1 MKLVLF
7 GMYTTSLNDNDME
20 HLPLDGWNVMELKM
34 RFLPMSLPNT
44 SRKASSV
51 PDGRVMISSTAITIA
66 FAVVVG
72 AKEDVGLELGWKS
85 SVGGDDIVE
94 LSVGKGVMS
103 GGYAGVDVIG
113 SLVMIVDIAV
123 PGTNGTE
130 NNVISPCPKLPPC
143 TTKPPFDVTL

>member
-44 SRKASSV
+44 SRKASAV

-72 AKEDVGLELGWKS
+72 GKEDAGLELGWKS

-103 GGYAGVDVIG
+103 GGYV
-113 SLVMIVDIAV
+113 VMIVDIAV

-130 NNVISPCPKLPPC
+130 NDVISPCPKLPPW

>member
-72 AKEDVGLELGWKS
+72 AKEDAGLELGWKS

-94 LSVGKGVMS
+94 LSVGKRVMS
-103 GGYAGVDVIG
+103 GGYV
-113 SLVMIVDIAV
+113 VMIVDIAV

-130 NNVISPCPKLPPC
+130 NDVISPCPKLPPC